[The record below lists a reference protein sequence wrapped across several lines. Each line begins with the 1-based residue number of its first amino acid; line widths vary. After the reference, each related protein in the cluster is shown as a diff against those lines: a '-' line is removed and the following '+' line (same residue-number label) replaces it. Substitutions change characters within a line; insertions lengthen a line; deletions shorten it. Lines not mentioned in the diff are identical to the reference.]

1 VIGLR
6 TGVPLIEL
14 ERSGVVESVHTGHL
28 VVLAPD
34 GRIRFTAGD
43 PAQPV
48 FGRSSLKPLQ
58 AVGLVRSGVDFGP
71 AELALAASSH
81 SGSPQHLQLIAD
93 ELQAAGLT
101 QDDLECPP
109 DLPLGDAERRAHLR
123 AGLSESRLAM
133 NCSGK
138 HAGML
143 LACLHNGWPVSG
155 YLAPTH
161 PLQQLLAGT
170 VAELTGEP
178 IAATGVDGCG
188 APLFATSLIGLAGAF
203 RRIATGT
210 AELRRLAEAMRNHPE
225 LLGGAGRSVT
235 RLMQAVPGLI
245 AKDGAEGVYAAA
257 LPDGGAVALKIDDG
271 ASRAAELAVVIGLRQ
286 LGVSG
291 GALDELGIQPVLG
304 GGRPVGRLRPAAS
317 PTGDRT
323 PAPGGTAPSRT
334 S

>member
-6 TGVPLIEL
+6 VGVPLIEL

-28 VVLAPD
+28 VVLGPD
-34 GRIRFTAGD
+34 GRVRFTAGD
-43 PAQPV
+43 PDQPV

-58 AVGLVRSGVDFGP
+58 AAGMVRAGVDFGP

-81 SGSPQHLQLIAD
+81 SGSPQHRQLVAE
-93 ELQAAGLT
+93 ELQAAGLSE
-101 QDDLECPP
+101 DDLECPP
-109 DLPLGDAERRAHLR
+109 DLPLGEDERRAYLR
-123 AGLSESRLAM
+123 AGLPESRLAM

-143 LACLHNGWPVSG
+143 RACLHNGWPVSG
-155 YLAPTH
+155 YLDPAH

-170 VAELTGEP
+170 VADLTGEP

-188 APLFATSLIGLAGAF
+188 APLFATSLTGLARAF
-203 RRIATGT
+203 SRIATGA
-210 AELRRLAEAMRNHPE
+210 AELRRLAEAMRTHPE

-245 AKDGAEGVYAAA
+245 AKDGAEGVFAAA

-291 GALDELGIQPVLG
+291 AAVDELTVKPVLG
-304 GGRPVGRLRPAAS
+304 GGRPVGRLRPAA
-317 PTGDRT
+317 GVIRRRT
-323 PAPGGTAPSRT
+323 PAPEGTAASRT

>member
-1 VIGLR
+1 MIGLR
-6 TGVPLIEL
+6 IGVPLVEL

-28 VVLAPD
+28 VVLRPD
-34 GRIRFTAGD
+34 GSVRFAAGD

-58 AVGLVRSGVDFGP
+58 AVGMLRAGVDLGA

-81 SGSPQHLQLIAD
+81 SGSPQHRQLIAD
-93 ELQAAGLT
+93 ELRAAGLT
-101 QDDLECPP
+101 EDDLECPP
-109 DLPLGDAERRAHLR
+109 DLPLGEAERRAHLM
-123 AGLSESRLAM
+123 AGLAESRLAM

-155 YLAPTH
+155 YLAPAH
-161 PLQQLLAGT
+161 PLQHLLAET
-170 VAELTGEP
+170 VAELVGEP

-188 APLFATSLIGLAGAF
+188 APLFATSLTGLARAF
-203 RRIATGT
+203 SRIATGE
-210 AELRRLAEAMRNHPE
+210 AELRRVAEAMRGYPD
-225 LLGGAGRSVT
+225 LLGGTGRRVT

-245 AKDGAEGVYAAA
+245 AKDGAEGVFAAA

-271 ASRAAELAVVIGLRQ
+271 ATRAAELAVVIGLRH

-291 GALDELGIQPVLG
+291 PAVDELGTHPVLG
-304 GGRPVGRLRPAAS
+304 GGREVGRLRPVV
-317 PTGDRT
+317 G
-323 PAPGGTAPSRT
+323 
-334 S
+334 

>member
-1 VIGLR
+1 M
-6 TGVPLIEL
+6 
-14 ERSGVVESVHTGHL
+14 VESVHTGHL

-34 GRIRFTAGD
+34 GSVRFSAGE
-43 PAQPV
+43 PTQPI
-48 FGRSSLKPLQ
+48 FARSSLKPLQ
-58 AVGLVRSGVDFGP
+58 AVGLLRAGTDLAP

-81 SGSPQHLQLIAD
+81 SGSPQHQQLIEA
-93 ELQAAGLT
+93 ELQAAGLST
-101 QDDLECPP
+101 EDLDCPP
-109 DLPLGDAERRAHLR
+109 DLPLGVAERRAHLA
-123 AGLSESRLAM
+123 AGLAETRLAM

-138 HAGML
+138 HTGML

-188 APLFATSLIGLAGAF
+188 APLFATSLTGLAGAF
-203 RRIATGT
+203 RQIATGG
-210 AELRRLAEAMRNHPE
+210 AELRRLAEAMRNHPD

-271 ASRAAELAVVIGLRQ
+271 ASRAAGLAVVIGLRQ

-291 GALDELGIQPVLG
+291 AALDELGIQPVLG
-304 GGRPVGRLRPAAS
+304 GGRPVGRLRPAAG
-317 PTGDRT
+317 PAGDRT
-323 PAPGGTAPSRT
+323 PAPAGTAPSRT